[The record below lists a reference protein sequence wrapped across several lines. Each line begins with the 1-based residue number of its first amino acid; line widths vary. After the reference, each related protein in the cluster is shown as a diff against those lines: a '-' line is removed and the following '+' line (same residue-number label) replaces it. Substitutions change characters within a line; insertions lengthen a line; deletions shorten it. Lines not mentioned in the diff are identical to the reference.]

1 MTGPGSVPGQ
11 PDAIVLG
18 RLVTDLY
25 PLQSQTPLSEVR
37 SFERFTG
44 GYGGNVGIG
53 LARLGVTTAVVSAVG
68 DDGHGQALV
77 RDLVAEGVDTR
88 WVTVHPTLR
97 TALAFCELW
106 PPDHFPLL
114 AYRFPTC
121 PDQELQE
128 TDLPPADVLRG
139 APIVYVSGSAF
150 AQEPSRSTAFAALE
164 TRRGSP
170 GIATILDLDW
180 RPGYW
185 THPEPYPELI
195 RRASG
200 MADTV
205 IGSDSEFGAA
215 GLAPVGV
222 AAAGVRR
229 VFVKHG
235 PAGASLLADGVTYDE
250 PGVPV
255 PVVNGLGAG
264 DAFAATVGAGL
275 LRRLPPRHL
284 LQLGNAAGAIVA
296 TRLSCSSAMPRWHE
310 VESMANDPGA
320 WITG

>member
-1 MTGPGSVPGQ
+1 VTPPQ
-11 PDAIVLG
+11 AIVLG

-25 PLQSQTPLSEVR
+25 PLQAETPLEEVR
-37 SFERFTG
+37 TFERFTG

-53 LARLGVTTAVVSAVG
+53 LARLGVATAVVSGVG
-68 DDGHGQALV
+68 DDGHGRAIS
-77 RDLVAEGVDTR
+77 RDLHREGVDTR

-106 PPDHFPLL
+106 PPDRFPLL

-121 PDQELQE
+121 PDQELVE
-128 TDLPPADVLRG
+128 ADLPPAVVLRG

-150 AQEPSRSTAFAALE
+150 AQEPSRSTAFTALE
-164 TRRGSP
+164 TRRGA
-170 GIATILDLDW
+170 GGVATILDLDW

-185 THPEPYPELI
+185 THPGQYPPQMH
-195 RRASG
+195 RAIH

-205 IGSDSEFGAA
+205 IGSDSEFAA
-215 GLAPVGV
+215 ALLTPADAVS
-222 AAAGVRR
+222 AGVRR

-235 PAGASLLADGVTYDE
+235 PAGASVIEDGLTRHE

-264 DAFAATVGAGL
+264 DAFAAAIGAGM
-275 LRRLPPRHL
+275 LRGLAPERL
-284 LQLGNAAGAIVA
+284 LQVGNAAGAIVA
-296 TRLSCSSAMPRWHE
+296 TRLACSTAMPTWAE
-310 VESMANDPGA
+310 VESMADDPATWVDAAGRD
-320 WITG
+320 G